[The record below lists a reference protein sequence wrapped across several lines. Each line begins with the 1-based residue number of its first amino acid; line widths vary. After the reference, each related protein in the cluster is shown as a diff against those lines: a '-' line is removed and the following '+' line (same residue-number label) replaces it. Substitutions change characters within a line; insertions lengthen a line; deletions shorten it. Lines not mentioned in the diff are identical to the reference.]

1 LVTKHRNELDDERDQ
16 HAREIEALKAA
27 EEELLAKIATL
38 EKKLIDALDRQK
50 TLEKEVEDW
59 EQKYEATIRELQKV
73 RDELEMVRLDAEKVF
88 ECIR

>member
-1 LVTKHRNELDDERDQ
+1 MVTKHRNELDDERDQ